1 MKCFTSRA
9 LHLILRVLVQITS
22 LLWKA
27 TRENAKGVWGVHEA
41 EREAVRM
48 NAEYPPRVGAGDC
61 GGYHPGGWGPGGL
74 ASSPHKPDPGTMEQN
89 RGASRSLN
97 RAEREAVRRKTLPFP
112 HTEALVWAVT
122 AAQRISPQ
130 GAAGT
135 STAGQRLR

>member
-41 EREAVRM
+41 EREAVR
-48 NAEYPPRVGAGDC
+48 
-61 GGYHPGGWGPGGL
+61 
-74 ASSPHKPDPGTMEQN
+74 
-89 RGASRSLN
+89 
-97 RAEREAVRRKTLPFP
+97 RKTLPFP